1 MNNGHLRQ
9 FAIFITGSV
18 LCGVL
23 VALLL
28 IRLWPGLV
36 RAPAAAPAPAPQTTQ
51 TALNSPQETVAPSS
65 DGDPDAD
72 PAARPVG
79 TDGTG
84 LLAQSDSGSFAPAVR
99 LSAPAVV
106 SIYTRRVERPV
117 LGIEQ
122 LLGAPVRPQYRD
134 GLGSGVIVDADGHI
148 VTNQHVIQNSEAI
161 RVRLADGREAPAIVV
176 GSDPDTDIAV
186 LKVNLPELPVMQFGR
201 SDRVAVGDVVLAIGN
216 PLGLSQTVTAGIV
229 SATGRAELGVSTFE
243 DFIQTDAAINHGNS
257 GGALVNTRGEL
268 IGINT
273 AVLGRN
279 LDAEGIGVAIPVD
292 MVRGVLREILTHGR
306 VTRGWLGLV
315 LEDVPEEYARY
326 EGLAHGGVVIS
337 NFYRG
342 SPALLAGL
350 SHGDVIET
358 FEGSPVRS
366 ARDTLARVASRKP
379 GDTVE
384 LTGMRGQ
391 QRFTVKLKVA
401 ETPRR

>member
-9 FAIFITGSV
+9 YAIFITGSV

-23 VALLL
+23 VAVLL

-36 RAPAAAPAPAPQTTQ
+36 RAPAAAVAPAPE
-51 TALNSPQETVAPSS
+51 TAGPAGITPQKPGA
-65 DGDPDAD
+65 
-72 PAARPVG
+72 
-79 TDGTG
+79 TG

-106 SIYTRRVERPV
+106 SIYTRRVEPPIS
-117 LGIEQ
+117 GIEQ
-122 LLGAPVRPQYRD
+122 QPGARVRPRYAD

-161 RVRLADGREAPAIVV
+161 RVRLADGREAAAEVV

-186 LKVNLPELPVMQFGR
+186 LKVDSRELDLRDLPVMKFGR
-201 SDRVAVGDVVLAIGN
+201 SDRVAVGDVVLAISN

-243 DFIQTDAAINHGNS
+243 DFIQTDAAINEGNS

-279 LDAEGIGVAIPVD
+279 LDAEGIGISIPVD
-292 MVRGVLREILTHGR
+292 MVRGVMREILTHGR

-342 SPALLAGL
+342 SPALQAGL
-350 SHGDVIET
+350 ARGDVIET
-358 FEGSPVRS
+358 IEGSPVRS
-366 ARDTLARVASRKP
+366 ARDTLARIASRKP
-379 GDTVE
+379 GDTVT

-391 QRFTVKLKVA
+391 QRFTRKLIVA

>member
-9 FAIFITGSV
+9 YAIFITGSV

-23 VALLL
+23 VAVLL

-36 RAPAAAPAPAPQTTQ
+36 RAPAAAVAPAPE
-51 TALNSPQETVAPSS
+51 TAGPAGITPQKPGA
-65 DGDPDAD
+65 
-72 PAARPVG
+72 
-79 TDGTG
+79 TG

-106 SIYTRRVERPV
+106 SIYTRRVEPPIS
-117 LGIEQ
+117 GIEQ
-122 LLGAPVRPQYRD
+122 QPGARVRPRYAD

-161 RVRLADGREAPAIVV
+161 RVRLADGREAAAEVV

-186 LKVNLPELPVMQFGR
+186 LKVDSRELDLRDLPVMKFGR

-243 DFIQTDAAINHGNS
+243 DFIQTDAAINEGNS

-279 LDAEGIGVAIPVD
+279 LDAEGIGISIPVD
-292 MVRGVLREILTHGR
+292 MVRGVMREILTHGR

-315 LEDVPEEYARY
+315 LEDVPEE
-326 EGLAHGGVVIS
+326 
-337 NFYRG
+337 
-342 SPALLAGL
+342 
-350 SHGDVIET
+350 
-358 FEGSPVRS
+358 
-366 ARDTLARVASRKP
+366 
-379 GDTVE
+379 
-384 LTGMRGQ
+384 
-391 QRFTVKLKVA
+391 
-401 ETPRR
+401 